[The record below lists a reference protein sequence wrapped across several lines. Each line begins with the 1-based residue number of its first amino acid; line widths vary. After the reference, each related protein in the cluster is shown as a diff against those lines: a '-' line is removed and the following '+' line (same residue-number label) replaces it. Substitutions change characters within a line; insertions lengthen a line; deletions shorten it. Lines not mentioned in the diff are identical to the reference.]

1 MKKSQLAQLLL
12 AVILLAGAGF
22 GFYRFLRDDSGI
34 SEQTFF
40 YDLSA
45 KKLFAAPREALPP
58 IRGIDNPEED
68 AVRAIVICVSGD
80 PAKAANRSIAYLEK
94 YTPELKQS
102 LELVRAGKA
111 EPLPRGQR
119 KGYVFVKRAADN
131 DWVRSDTP
139 EGEQIMNGWNVP
151 GPDGKMPVVC
161 VP

>member
-1 MKKSQLAQLLL
+1 MSKSALPKLLL

-22 GFYRFLRDDSGI
+22 GFYWHFRDDSGI
-34 SEQTFF
+34 SEKTYF

-58 IRGIDNPEED
+58 IPGIDNPEED

-80 PAKAANRSIAYLEK
+80 PAKEANRKIAYLEK

-102 LELVRAGKA
+102 LALVRAGKA

-119 KGYVFVKRAADN
+119 KGYVYVKRSEDP
-131 DWVRSDTP
+131 DWYRTDTP
-139 EGEQIMNGWNVP
+139 EGEAVMNGWNVP
-151 GPDGKMPVVC
+151 GPDGKMPIVC

>member
-1 MKKSQLAQLLL
+1 MKKSQLLQLLL
-12 AVILLAGAGF
+12 AVIMLAGAGF

-34 SEQTFF
+34 SEQTYF

-58 IRGIDNPEED
+58 IRGIDDPEED
-68 AVRAIVICVSGD
+68 AVRAVVICVSGN
-80 PAKAANRSIAYLEK
+80 PAKAANRKVAYLEK

-102 LELVRAGKA
+102 LDLVRAGKA

-119 KGYVFVKRAADN
+119 KGYVFVKRAEDN
-131 DWVRSDTP
+131 EWSRSDSP
-139 EGEQIMNGWNVP
+139 EGEKIMTDWNVP
-151 GPDGKMPVVC
+151 GPDGKMPIVC

>member
-1 MKKSQLAQLLL
+1 MKKSQLPQLLL

-22 GFYRFLRDDSGI
+22 GFYRFLRNDSGI

-58 IRGIDNPEED
+58 IRGVDSPEAD
-68 AVRAIVICVSGD
+68 AVRAIVICISGNL
-80 PAKAANRSIAYLEK
+80 AKEADRRIAYLEK

-119 KGYVFVKRAADN
+119 KGYVFVKRAEDN
-131 DWVRSDTP
+131 DWFRSDSP
-139 EGEQIMNGWNVP
+139 EGEQIITGWNVP